1 MGRRLTTE
9 WTHELLQTRTNQ
21 SWSLRYVSFSPR
33 PRHLSTSSAPPSSHI
48 HKFIP
53 PHSCNWL
60 WFLLQIT
67 SNKITW
73 FNICVKASTRSRNVG
88 SPQYLFN
95 CACCS
100 ALVFIASRWNKN
112 WTSSYE
118 EEPHGCVN
126 RRHVQ
131 WVIWSE
137 TDSGLKYKTTFIVTA
152 QCYFESPCDTKCLLD
167 TNWTSSN
174 IFDFPV
180 SQTTNFI
187 QF

>member
-33 PRHLSTSSAPPSSHI
+33 PPPHATPTPTPTSSSPSHI

-100 ALVFIASRWNKN
+100 ALVFRASHSNKN
-112 WTSSYE
+112 RSYSYE
-118 EEPHGCVN
+118 EEPHGCIN
-126 RRHVQ
+126 RYHIAWQ
-131 WVIWSE
+131 ICATPWVWTWVYNIK
-137 TDSGLKYKTTFIVTA
+137 LH
-152 QCYFESPCDTKCLLD
+152 LLLL
-167 TNWTSSN
+167 WHL
-174 IFDFPV
+174 
-180 SQTTNFI
+180 
-187 QF
+187 

>member
-33 PRHLSTSSAPPSSHI
+33 PPAPLHQHHRRPPPPPPPPPPSSHI

-100 ALVFIASRWNKN
+100 VFIGSQSNK
-112 WTSSYE
+112 SGSYSHE
-118 EEPHGCVN
+118 EEPLWQAAHCTADILCNTLNVN
-126 RRHVQ
+126 
-131 WVIWSE
+131 
-137 TDSGLKYKTTFIVTA
+137 L
-152 QCYFESPCDTKCLLD
+152 SP
-167 TNWTSSN
+167 
-174 IFDFPV
+174 
-180 SQTTNFI
+180 
-187 QF
+187 

>member
-21 SWSLRYVSFSPR
+21 SWSLRYVSFR
-33 PRHLSTSSAPPSSHI
+33 PPAPPNHPHPPPPPPSSHI

-60 WFLLQIT
+60 WFLPQIT

-100 ALVFIASRWNKN
+100 APAFIASHSNQNR
-112 WTSSYE
+112 SYSHE
-118 EEPHGCVN
+118 EEPHGRIN
-126 RRHVQ
+126 RAHTVCLIYSMQ
-131 WVIWSE
+131 HLQCELESIIWNC
-137 TDSGLKYKTTFIVTA
+137 I
-152 QCYFESPCDTKCLLD
+152 
-167 TNWTSSN
+167 
-174 IFDFPV
+174 
-180 SQTTNFI
+180 
-187 QF
+187 